1 MEMNQLALAVQPE
14 AQACQ
19 RPRGESGR
27 GHAPGARSTSTGH
40 SGAAL
45 ARPCPLPH
53 QQPEAPQPRHRR
65 QRPVHPHAAA
75 HALAL
80 AHGDLADRIAGNFAR
95 RTSHPFDDLRQLAMI
110 GLLKAALRF
119 DPKGGRQFRPY
130 GRTFANG
137 EITHYLRDHGYAI
150 KVPPTW
156 RDLYASGQKL
166 LRNGVDAVEVPG
178 RLGIRGERWQE
189 ICGACSVRVVA
200 LVVEEVGLRVED

>member
-1 MEMNQLALAVQPE
+1 M
-14 AQACQ
+14 
-19 RPRGESGR
+19 
-27 GHAPGARSTSTGH
+27 
-40 SGAAL
+40 
-45 ARPCPLPH
+45 PH
-53 QQPEAPQPRHRR
+53 QQPQAPHPRPRR

-80 AHGDLADRIAGNFAR
+80 AHGDLADKIAGNFAR

-119 DPKGGRQFRPY
+119 DGSGGRQFRPY

-166 LRNGVDAVEVPG
+166 LRHGVEAAEVPG
-178 RLGIRGERWQE
+178 RLEIRAER
-189 ICGACSVRVVA
+189 
-200 LVVEEVGLRVED
+200 

>member
-1 MEMNQLALAVQPE
+1 MEGNQLHLPLPTEAE
-14 AQACQ
+14 AQAQ
-19 RPRGESGR
+19 HRPGGERRRGQTSGNR
-27 GHAPGARSTSTGH
+27 CGSAAS
-40 SGAAL
+40 SGAPT
-45 ARPCPLPH
+45 ARPCPRP
-53 QQPEAPQPRHRR
+53 QSQPQSLQARPQR

-80 AHGDLADRIAGNFAR
+80 AHGDLADKIAGNFAR

-119 DPKGGRQFRPY
+119 DGSGGRQFRPY

-166 LRNGVDAVEVPG
+166 LRQGVEAAEVPG
-178 RLGIRGERWQE
+178 RLGIRAERWQE

-200 LVVEEVGLRVED
+200 LGVEDLGN

>member
-1 MEMNQLALAVQPE
+1 MEAIQLALAVPTE
-14 AQACQ
+14 AEACH
-19 RPRGESGR
+19 RPGGDRGR
-27 GHAPGARSTSTGH
+27 GHTPGNRYGSAGW
-40 SGAAL
+40 SGEVP
-45 ARPCPLPH
+45 ARPCLTPQSRQLAPH
-53 QQPEAPQPRHRR
+53 RRPRR

-80 AHGDLADRIAGNFAR
+80 AHGDLADKIAGNFAR

-119 DPKGGRQFRPY
+119 DGSGGRQFRPY

-137 EITHYLRDHGYAI
+137 EITPYLRDHGYAI

-166 LRNGVDAVEVPG
+166 LRQGVEAAEVPG
-178 RLGIRGERWQE
+178 RLGIGVERWQE

-200 LVVEEVGLRVED
+200 LGVECFGAD

>member
-1 MEMNQLALAVQPE
+1 
-14 AQACQ
+14 
-19 RPRGESGR
+19 
-27 GHAPGARSTSTGH
+27 
-40 SGAAL
+40 
-45 ARPCPLPH
+45 
-53 QQPEAPQPRHRR
+53 
-65 QRPVHPHAAA
+65 
-75 HALAL
+75 LAL
-80 AHGDLADRIAGNFAR
+80 AHGDLADKIAGNFAR

-119 DPKGGRQFRPY
+119 DGSGGRQFRPY

-166 LRNGVDAVEVPG
+166 LRQGVEPEEVPG
-178 RLGIRGERWQE
+178 RLGIRAERWRE

-200 LVVEEVGLRVED
+200 LGVEEMNWDGLMPSR

>member
-1 MEMNQLALAVQPE
+1 METLQPLLTVQPE
-14 AQACQ
+14 AEAQH
-19 RPRGESGR
+19 RPGGDRGR
-27 GHAPGARSTSTGH
+27 GRAPGTRCGSTACSN
-40 SGAAL
+40 AAPTWPSH
-45 ARPCPLPH
+45 RPH
-53 QQPEAPQPRHRR
+53 QQPQAPQPKPRR

-119 DPKGGRQFRPY
+119 DGSGGRQFRPY

-166 LRNGVDAVEVPG
+166 LRQGVEAAEVPA
-178 RLGIRGERWQE
+178 RLGIRAERWQE

-200 LVVEEVGLRVED
+200 FGVEDLEK

>member
-14 AQACQ
+14 AQAQHWPGADRGLPPSSSPAGCSGAAPARPCQ
-19 RPRGESGR
+19 RPQPQSQ
-27 GHAPGARSTSTGH
+27 PQ
-40 SGAAL
+40 AL
-45 ARPCPLPH
+45 YRRP
-53 QQPEAPQPRHRR
+53 RR

-80 AHGDLADRIAGNFAR
+80 AHGDLADKIAGNFAR

-119 DPKGGRQFRPY
+119 DATGGRQFRPY

-166 LRNGVDAVEVPG
+166 LRQGVDAVEVPG
-178 RLGIRGERWQE
+178 RLGIRAERWQE

-200 LVVEEVGLRVED
+200 FDIGEA

>member
-1 MEMNQLALAVQPE
+1 MEGNQLHLPVPTEALACHRPGGE
-14 AQACQ
+14 RGPAQRRSSA
-19 RPRGESGR
+19 GGSGIP
-27 GHAPGARSTSTGH
+27 HAG
-40 SGAAL
+40 
-45 ARPCPLPH
+45 PCPR
-53 QQPEAPQPRHRR
+53 PQPQSLPQRMQRR

-80 AHGDLADRIAGNFAR
+80 AHGDLADKIAGNFAR

-119 DPKGGRQFRPY
+119 DGSGGRQFRPY

-166 LRNGVDAVEVPG
+166 LRQGVEVGEVPG
-178 RLGIRGERWQE
+178 RLGIRAERWRE

-200 LVVEEVGLRVED
+200 LGVEELGLSIY

>member
-1 MEMNQLALAVQPE
+1 METLLPLMVVQPE
-14 AQACQ
+14 AEACH
-19 RPRGESGR
+19 RPAGERGR
-27 GHAPGARSTSTGH
+27 GQGQRSRSP
-40 SGAAL
+40 SGCCSGVPPSRL
-45 ARPCPLPH
+45 CPS
-53 QQPEAPQPRHRR
+53 PQPQAPHPRPRR

-80 AHGDLADRIAGNFAR
+80 AHGDLADKIAGNFAR

-119 DPKGGRQFRPY
+119 DGSGGRQFRPY

-166 LRNGVDAVEVPG
+166 IRGGVDAGEVPG
-178 RLGIRGERWQE
+178 RLGIRAERWQE

-200 LVVEEVGLRVED
+200 FDIWDA

>member
-1 MEMNQLALAVQPE
+1 
-14 AQACQ
+14 
-19 RPRGESGR
+19 
-27 GHAPGARSTSTGH
+27 
-40 SGAAL
+40 
-45 ARPCPLPH
+45 
-53 QQPEAPQPRHRR
+53 
-65 QRPVHPHAAA
+65 
-75 HALAL
+75 LAL

-119 DPKGGRQFRPY
+119 DATGGRQFRPY

-166 LRNGVDAVEVPG
+166 LRQGVEAAEVPG
-178 RLGIRGERWQE
+178 RLGIRSERWQE
-189 ICGACSVRVVA
+189 ICVACSVRVVA
-200 LVVEEVGLRVED
+200 LGVEEFGID

>member
-1 MEMNQLALAVQPE
+1 MEAIQLVLAFHAEVLV
-14 AQACQ
+14 CQ
-19 RPRGESGR
+19 RPGGDRGR
-27 GHAPGARSTSTGH
+27 GHTPGTRCGSAGC
-40 SGAAL
+40 SGAAPV
-45 ARPCPLPH
+45 RPSHRLH
-53 QQPEAPQPRHRR
+53 QQPQAPQPKPRR

-110 GLLKAALRF
+110 GLLKAAQRF
-119 DPKGGRQFRPY
+119 DGTGGRQFRPY

-166 LRNGVDAVEVPG
+166 LRQGVEAAEVPG
-178 RLGIRGERWQE
+178 RLRIESERWQE

-200 LVVEEVGLRVED
+200 LEIGEA

>member
-1 MEMNQLALAVQPE
+1 MEGNQLLLSVPTE
-14 AQACQ
+14 AQLQ
-19 RPRGESGR
+19 HRPGGDRGP
-27 GHAPGARSTSTGH
+27 APRNSPAGS
-40 SGAAL
+40 SGAAS
-45 ARPCPLPH
+45 ARPSPRPH
-53 QQPEAPQPRHRR
+53 QQPQAPAPRPRR
-65 QRPVHPHAAA
+65 QRSVHPHAAA

-119 DPKGGRQFRPY
+119 DGSGGRQFRPY

-166 LRNGVDAVEVPG
+166 LRQGVDAAEVPG
-178 RLGIRGERWQE
+178 RLGIRAERWQE

-200 LVVEEVGLRVED
+200 LGVEEVGVD

>member
-1 MEMNQLALAVQPE
+1 MEAIQLHLTVPTE
-14 AQACQ
+14 AQTQ
-19 RPRGESGR
+19 HRPGGDRGPAPRSSSAGR
-27 GHAPGARSTSTGH
+27 SCATA
-40 SGAAL
+40 
-45 ARPCPLPH
+45 ARPCPRPQSQSLP
-53 QQPEAPQPRHRR
+53 QQSQRPRR

-119 DPKGGRQFRPY
+119 DGSGGRQFRPY

-156 RDLYASGQKL
+156 RDFYASGQKL
-166 LRNGVDAVEVPG
+166 LRQGVEAAEVPG
-178 RLGIRGERWQE
+178 RLGIRAERWQE

-200 LVVEEVGLRVED
+200 LGVEEVAMSND

>member
-1 MEMNQLALAVQPE
+1 MEAIQLVLAFQTEVQV
-14 AQACQ
+14 CQ
-19 RPRGESGR
+19 RPGGERCRGR
-27 GHAPGARSTSTGH
+27 TPGTRCGSAGC
-40 SGAAL
+40 SGASPT
-45 ARPCPLPH
+45 RPSHRPH
-53 QQPEAPQPRHRR
+53 QQPQAPHPRPRR

-75 HALAL
+75 HTLAL

-110 GLLKAALRF
+110 GLLKAAQRF
-119 DPKGGRQFRPY
+119 DGSGGRQFRPY

-166 LRNGVDAVEVPG
+166 LRQGVDATDVPG
-178 RLGIRGERWQE
+178 RLGIRAERWRE

-200 LVVEEVGLRVED
+200 FGVEEVAVD

>member
-1 MEMNQLALAVQPE
+1 MEMIQLALAVQPE
-14 AQACQ
+14 AQACH
-19 RPRGESGR
+19 RPGCERGR
-27 GHAPGARSTSTGH
+27 GQTSGNRCGSAAS
-40 SGAAL
+40 SGAAP
-45 ARPCPLPH
+45 ARPCPSPHALP
-53 QQPEAPQPRHRR
+53 QAPQPRPRR

-80 AHGDLADRIAGNFAR
+80 AHGDLADKIAGNFAR

-119 DPKGGRQFRPY
+119 DGSGGRQFRPY

-166 LRNGVDAVEVPG
+166 LRQGVEAAEVPG
-178 RLGIRGERWQE
+178 RLGIRAERWRD

-200 LVVEEVGLRVED
+200 FEIGQA

>member
-1 MEMNQLALAVQPE
+1 MEAIQLVLAFHADVQV
-14 AQACQ
+14 CQ
-19 RPRGESGR
+19 RPGGDRGR
-27 GHAPGARSTSTGH
+27 GHTPGTRCGSAVC
-40 SGAAL
+40 SGAAP
-45 ARPCPLPH
+45 ARPCPRP
-53 QQPEAPQPRHRR
+53 QSQPQPPHPKPRR

-80 AHGDLADRIAGNFAR
+80 AHGDLADKIAGNFAR

-110 GLLKAALRF
+110 GLLKAALRY
-119 DPKGGRQFRPY
+119 DGSGGRQFRPY

-166 LRNGVDAVEVPG
+166 LRQGVEAAEVPG
-178 RLGIRGERWQE
+178 QLGIGVERWQE

-200 LVVEEVGLRVED
+200 FGVECFGAD

>member
-1 MEMNQLALAVQPE
+1 MEVNQLALAVQPE
-14 AQACQ
+14 AQACH
-19 RPRGESGR
+19 RPGGERGRSQGP
-27 GHAPGARSTSTGH
+27 APRRSSAGH
-40 SGAAL
+40 SGATA
-45 ARPCPLPH
+45 ARPCPR
-53 QQPEAPQPRHRR
+53 PQPQQQASNGLPRR

-80 AHGDLADRIAGNFAR
+80 SHGDLADKIAGNFAR
-95 RTSHPFDDLRQLAMI
+95 RTSHPFEDLRQLAMI

-119 DPKGGRQFRPY
+119 DGSGGRQFRPY

-166 LRNGVDAVEVPG
+166 LRQGVDAGELPG
-178 RLGIRGERWQE
+178 RLGIRAERWQE

-200 LVVEEVGLRVED
+200 FDIGEA

>member
-1 MEMNQLALAVQPE
+1 MEAIQLVLATDGEVE
-14 AQACQ
+14 ACH
-19 RPRGESGR
+19 RPGGERGP
-27 GHAPGARSTSTGH
+27 APRSSPTGC
-40 SGAAL
+40 SGAAP
-45 ARPCPLPH
+45 ARPCPRL
-53 QQPEAPQPRHRR
+53 QSLSQTPQAKPRR

-80 AHGDLADRIAGNFAR
+80 AHGDLADKIAGNFAR

-119 DPKGGRQFRPY
+119 DGSGGRQFRPY

-166 LRNGVDAVEVPG
+166 LRQGVDIEEVPG
-178 RLGIRGERWQE
+178 RLGIRAERWQE

-200 LVVEEVGLRVED
+200 LGVEDLGN

>member
-1 MEMNQLALAVQPE
+1 M
-14 AQACQ
+14 
-19 RPRGESGR
+19 
-27 GHAPGARSTSTGH
+27 
-40 SGAAL
+40 
-45 ARPCPLPH
+45 
-53 QQPEAPQPRHRR
+53 
-65 QRPVHPHAAA
+65 RPVHPHAAA

-80 AHGDLADRIAGNFAR
+80 AHGDLADKIAGNFAR

-110 GLLKAALRF
+110 GLLKAAQRF
-119 DPKGGRQFRPY
+119 DGKGGRQFRPY

-166 LRNGVDAVEVPG
+166 LRQGVEAAEVPG
-178 RLGIRGERWQE
+178 RLRIESERWRE

-200 LVVEEVGLRVED
+200 LGVEELAAGD

>member
-1 MEMNQLALAVQPE
+1 MEAIQLVLTFQTEVQV
-14 AQACQ
+14 CQ
-19 RPRGESGR
+19 RPGGERRR
-27 GHAPGARSTSTGH
+27 GHTPVTRCGSAGC
-40 SGAAL
+40 SGAAP
-45 ARPCPLPH
+45 ARPCPR
-53 QQPEAPQPRHRR
+53 PQPQPQAPHPKPRR

-119 DPKGGRQFRPY
+119 DGSGGRQFRPY

-166 LRNGVDAVEVPG
+166 LRQGVEAAEVPG
-178 RLGIRGERWQE
+178 RLGIRAERWRE

-200 LVVEEVGLRVED
+200 FDNWEA

>member
-1 MEMNQLALAVQPE
+1 METLLPLLVFQPE
-14 AQACQ
+14 AEAKH
-19 RPRGESGR
+19 RPVGDRGP
-27 GHAPGARSTSTGH
+27 AARSTSTGH
-40 SGAAL
+40 SGAAP
-45 ARPCPLPH
+45 ARPCQRP
-53 QQPEAPQPRHRR
+53 QPQSQPQAPQPKPRR

-80 AHGDLADRIAGNFAR
+80 AHGDLADKIAGNFAR

-119 DPKGGRQFRPY
+119 DGSGGRQFRPY

-166 LRNGVDAVEVPG
+166 LRNGVDAGEVPG
-178 RLGIRGERWQE
+178 RLGIRADRWRE

-200 LVVEEVGLRVED
+200 FDIGEA